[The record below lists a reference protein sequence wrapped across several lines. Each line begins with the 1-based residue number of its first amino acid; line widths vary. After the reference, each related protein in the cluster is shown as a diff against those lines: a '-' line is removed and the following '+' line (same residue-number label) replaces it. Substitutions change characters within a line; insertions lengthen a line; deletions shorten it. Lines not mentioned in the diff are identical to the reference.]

1 MTERGGAVDI
11 GVIAGLAVAI
21 VAVLGANAIDG
32 GRMAA
37 LLNPS
42 AALLIIGG
50 TLGTTLISS
59 RLEDVIGL
67 PKVVMGLIRPARRDL
82 PADVE
87 RLVELAQKARRSGLL
102 ALEEDIANLDDPFL
116 ARGLQMVVDG
126 ADADAVR
133 GVLRTEM
140 VLKQQTIG
148 RQATVLET
156 AGGFAPTMGIIG
168 TVMGLIHVLANLANV
183 SKLGPS
189 IATAFLATFY
199 GISTANVLWLPLANK
214 LRLNAKASAL
224 AYDVALEGVLS
235 IQAGDN
241 PSAVRDKLTVFLQG
255 SKPPRNRGDVGQ
267 EPADKSGNQVA

>member
-1 MTERGGAVDI
+1 
-11 GVIAGLAVAI
+11 
-21 VAVLGANAIDG
+21 
-32 GRMAA
+32 MAA

-50 TLGTTLISS
+50 TLGTTLVSS
-59 RLEDVIGL
+59 RLEDIIGL

-82 PADVE
+82 AEDVE
-87 RLVELAQKARRSGLL
+87 RLVALAQKARRSGLL

-140 VLKQQTIG
+140 VLKQQTAG

-214 LRLNAKASAL
+214 LRLNAKASGL

-255 SKPPRNRGDVGQ
+255 STPPRPRGEAGE
-267 EPADKSGNQVA
+267 EPAAKPGDQVA